1 MPGSLFPEVIPANK
15 LPIVVGFDGRERVS
29 SILNR
34 DRTPT
39 AAPREPRPNEFDG
52 LRQKVSWLTSGGCRV
67 AIRIGGRRLC
77 LTVGLLCL
85 TVGLLCLSVDLL
97 RLTVG
102 LLCLTVGLLALTVGL
117 LCLAVDLLC
126 LTVDLLGGSVV
137 CGLRYA
143 RLGGGWIRVR
153 GRLWAA
159 RLRVGWL
166 VQLTLCNLRCRRL
179 EELVSTKCLHRGC
192 GSLIDWGRVVRSR
205 AGWLAA
211 SRLSRRARAKSLL
224 GKRCGSEWICRLAV
238 SGSGSA
244 SATLAGAIG
253 ATG

>member
-39 AAPREPRPNEFDG
+39 AAPREPRPSEFDE

-77 LTVGLLCL
+77 LTVGLL
-85 TVGLLCLSVDLL
+85 G
-97 RLTVG
+97 LTVG
-102 LLCLTVGLLALTVGL
+102 LLCLTVGLLCLTVGLRALTVGL